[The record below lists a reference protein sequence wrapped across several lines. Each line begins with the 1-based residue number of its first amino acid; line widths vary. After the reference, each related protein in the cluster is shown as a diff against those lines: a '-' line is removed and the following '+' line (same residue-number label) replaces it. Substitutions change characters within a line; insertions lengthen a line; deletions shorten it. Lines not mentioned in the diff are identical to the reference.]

1 MTSAYDK
8 IYLEKAQIVLGR
20 MTDYAVYDLEYAID
34 EIFDLFIKTGYA
46 KRFENGDYQVLDGM
60 SGVELARHIVEEATG
75 QTEFCKPKYTMNR
88 SEEYWLGWALAY
100 YQWKSNFSFEYILD
114 KVCASDI
121 LKLYMPYHEM
131 DIREFCDKMSEIIK
145 SPPAGACFEE

>member
-8 IYLEKAQIVLGR
+8 IYLEKAQIVLGS

-46 KRFENGDYQVLDGM
+46 KRFENGDYQVLVGM

-100 YQWKSNFSFEYILD
+100 YQWKSYFSFEYILD

-145 SPPAGACFEE
+145 SLPAGACF